1 MNIYVN
7 DELKKVDSGLSLKSL
22 LLDIGM
28 VELSGWAIALNEQV
42 VPIEGLESKY
52 LSEGDRLI
60 LIQATQGG

>member
-22 LLDIGM
+22 LIDIGM

-52 LSEGDRLI
+52 LSDGDRLI

>member
-7 DELKKVDSGLSLKSL
+7 DELKKVDSVLSLKSL
-22 LLDIGM
+22 LIDIGM

>member
-22 LLDIGM
+22 LIDIGM

-42 VPIEGLESKY
+42 VPFEGLESKY
-52 LSEGDRLI
+52 LLEGDRLI

>member
-22 LLDIGM
+22 LIDIGM

>member
-22 LLDIGM
+22 LIDIGM
-28 VELSGWAIALNEQV
+28 VELSGWSIALNEQV

>member
-22 LLDIGM
+22 LIDIGM
-28 VELSGWAIALNEQV
+28 VELSGWAIALNEHV

>member
-22 LLDIGM
+22 LIDIGM

-42 VPIEGLESKY
+42 VSIEGLESKY

>member
-22 LLDIGM
+22 LIDIGM
-28 VELSGWAIALNEQV
+28 VEISGRAIALNEHV
-42 VPIEGLESKY
+42 VPVEEIEGEY
-52 LSEGDRLI
+52 LSDGDRLI

>member
-22 LLDIGM
+22 LIDIGM

-42 VPIEGLESKY
+42 VPIEGLESQY